1 MPRGGGHLPG
11 GNMAEGKEGPQQSHA
26 LAAFVSLKLAEE
38 RTDLRTSRESSDC
51 IGKSQEYPVSHVLG
65 GVGCHQTKGLGTQ
78 RIASRSKQSIPSPS
92 FPASPQ
98 RSCRAVA
105 TLHRSQQPAA
115 PCSQLVRKSSLG
127 VSTSMREQG
136 TILSYRGSGEESS
149 GDKKLPW
156 RKKGKKK
163 GQEGLGAA
171 GRECTPVFYQLWLAG
186 VERKLEGKVYSAD
199 SLVGQ
204 HIGGQATIPTN
215 ASILLR
221 FKRGN
226 VLFISHQP
234 VEIWQPL
241 DGSDPTGILATR
253 GCLFQPLNWGCSQSK
268 RPKVIGSKRKKKSCL
283 PVFRCFRE
291 TASSLVMAEDF
302 RTF

>member
-127 VSTSMREQG
+127 VSTSVREQG

-156 RKKGKKK
+156 RKKG
-163 GQEGLGAA
+163 
-171 GRECTPVFYQLWLAG
+171 
-186 VERKLEGKVYSAD
+186 
-199 SLVGQ
+199 
-204 HIGGQATIPTN
+204 
-215 ASILLR
+215 
-221 FKRGN
+221 
-226 VLFISHQP
+226 
-234 VEIWQPL
+234 
-241 DGSDPTGILATR
+241 
-253 GCLFQPLNWGCSQSK
+253 
-268 RPKVIGSKRKKKSCL
+268 
-283 PVFRCFRE
+283 
-291 TASSLVMAEDF
+291 
-302 RTF
+302 